1 MTQIFRMMLVDAVVR
16 SGDEVLATARMK
28 IALSETDAQN
38 A

>member
-1 MTQIFRMMLVDAVVR
+1 MEVHHISPDWLEIDRVAQIIDN
-16 SGDEVLATARMK
+16 DMK